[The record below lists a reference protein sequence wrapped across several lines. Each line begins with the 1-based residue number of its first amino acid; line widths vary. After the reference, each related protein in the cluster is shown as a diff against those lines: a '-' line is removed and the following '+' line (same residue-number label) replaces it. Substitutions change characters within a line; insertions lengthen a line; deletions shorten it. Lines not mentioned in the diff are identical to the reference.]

1 MLKFVTET
9 NYKASNIALTVT
21 FKEKGEEYGNFSY
34 EF

>member
-9 NYKASNIALTVT
+9 SYKAGNVALTVT
-21 FKEKGEEYGNFSY
+21 FKEKGEKYGNFSY